1 MREEAADRPKP
12 ERWDRPV
19 PHSPDS
25 FEDGEAPAPHCAWFP
40 DDAGLRD
47 RFAEAALRELMRGR
61 VMNFGQVGGGLCDEL
76 ARDAYAVADA
86 MLRARAPVPGCP
98 SAPGG

>member
-19 PHSPDS
+19 PHTPDL
-25 FEDGEAPAPHCAWFP
+25 FEDGEAPAPYCAWLP

-47 RFAEAALRELMRGR
+47 RFAE
-61 VMNFGQVGGGLCDEL
+61 VQTD
-76 ARDAYAVADA
+76 
-86 MLRARAPVPGCP
+86 
-98 SAPGG
+98 SAS